1 MLHLNYRIGI
11 DVGGTFT
18 DFLLVDGEGNSK
30 VYKTLSTPDD
40 PTVGFFNGIVEM
52 AKDHNMK
59 LVHFLEKVSLIVH
72 GTTVG
77 TNAALTYSG
86 AETILLT
93 TEGFRDVLQM
103 RRGLRPDA
111 YNNQFV
117 QPEPFVKR
125 RFRKGIKGRV
135 AELGQEVEPLDVE
148 EVENVIELIKEND
161 IEAIAISF
169 MHSYANNAHEKK
181 VGEMLKSAF
190 PDKYITLSSDLVPR
204 AGLYNRTSTTVL
216 NSYIGPIINRY
227 FSKLIE
233 RLDGYEFK
241 GTLLIM
247 QSNGG
252 VATPERTIKK
262 AANTLLSGPASAP
275 IAGNWYLEDHEIT
288 SAITMDMGGTSF
300 DISILKDRKPQIRTE
315 GEIANWPIS
324 LPTVDIVTIGAGG
337 GSIAWVDGGGLLHV
351 GPKSAGAKPG
361 PACYGL
367 GGELPTVTD
376 ANLVLGYLDPDYFLG
391 GKMKLDYEKAYIAI
405 KDHIAS
411 KLNISVLQ
419 AAKGIIDMVNV
430 NMANGIREATIQ
442 RGEDPREF
450 PLVSAGGAGPAQV
463 AAIAKELDSQLVI
476 IPKESSIFCAV
487 GMLMSDL
494 RHDYVKV
501 YRAGTKKMTI
511 QEVQSIFDELI
522 KQGKQTLKAE
532 GLSDIDVAFEYSIDM
547 MYEGQFFEVNVPFS
561 EEEIRALTIESMEQ
575 AFHDLHEKL
584 FGYKTTHMPVEV
596 TNFNLSTIGKTIK
609 PQKKTPPYHGTTSEH
624 ALKKSREAALGKN
637 GEMMDVNIYD
647 GHNLFHGNQVEGPA
661 IIEQVVTTIVV
672 PADCSVICDKND
684 NYILYEKAI
693 DERTV
698 NSFVEKE
705 RGWVNV

>member
-1 MLHLNYRIGI
+1 MSYRIGI

-18 DFLLVDGEGNSK
+18 DFLLVDGEGNSI

-52 AKDHNMK
+52 ATDHG
-59 LVHFLEKVSLIVH
+59 LSLIDFLGKVNLIVH

-86 AETILLT
+86 AETMLLT

-125 RFRKGIKGRV
+125 RFRKGIKGRIDV
-135 AELGQEVEPLDVE
+135 QGEEIEPLCVE
-148 EVENVIELIKEND
+148 EVQDAIEKIKENN

-169 MHSYANNAHEKK
+169 MHSYTNDAHEKMA
-181 VGEMLKSAF
+181 GEIIKSIF
-190 PDKYITLSSDLVPR
+190 PDKYVTLSSELVPR

-227 FSKLIE
+227 FSKLTE
-233 RLDGYEFK
+233 KLEGYEFK

-252 VATPERTIKK
+252 VATPEGTIKK

-275 IAGNWYLEDHEIT
+275 IAGNWYLEDHDIT
-288 SAITMDMGGTSF
+288 AAITMDMGGTSF
-300 DISILKDRKPQIRTE
+300 DISILKDSKPQIRTE

-337 GSIAWVDGGGLLHV
+337 GSIAWVDDGGLLHV

-367 GGELPTVTD
+367 GGKLPTVTD

-391 GKMKLDYEKAYIAI
+391 GKMKLDYEKAYVAI
-405 KDHIAS
+405 EDHIAS
-411 KLNISVLQ
+411 KLDISVLQ

-463 AAIAKELDSQLVI
+463 AAIAKELDSKLVI

-487 GMLMSDL
+487 GMLMSDI

-501 YRAGTKKMTI
+501 YRAGTKNLEI
-511 QEVQSIFDELI
+511 HEIRNIFDELI
-522 KQGKQTLKAE
+522 RQGKQTLQSE
-532 GLSDIDVAFEYSIDM
+532 GLSDINVAYEYSIDM
-547 MYEGQFFEVNVPFS
+547 MYAGQFFEVNVPFK
-561 EEEIRALTIESMEQ
+561 EEEFNTLTIDSMEQ
-575 AFHDLHEKL
+575 AFHNLHEKL

-596 TNFNLSTIGKTIK
+596 TNFNLSTIGKTVK
-609 PQKKTPPYHGTTSEH
+609 PSKKTPSYHGATSDH
-624 ALKKSREAALGKN
+624 ALKKGREAALGTS
-637 GEMMDVNIYD
+637 GELIDVNIYD
-647 GHNLFHGNQVEGPA
+647 GHNLFHGNLVEGPA

-684 NYILYEKAI
+684 NYILYAKNI
-693 DERTV
+693 DERTL